1 MTTTDTFC
9 RALFGG
15 APADTFTLMWT
26 LPDRRSTFI
35 PAAALDALASHIT
48 SAAATCDV
56 YIGCGLRAR
65 DHGLQILIMGLTAML
80 VAAVSDSVYALA
92 AGRAGRAL
100 SAKRVRLLSR
110 VSGGFLIGGGLW
122 LAFSRR

>member
-1 MTTTDTFC
+1 
-9 RALFGG
+9 
-15 APADTFTLMWT
+15 
-26 LPDRRSTFI
+26 
-35 PAAALDALASHIT
+35 
-48 SAAATCDV
+48 
-56 YIGCGLRAR
+56 
-65 DHGLQILIMGLTAML
+65 MGLTAML